1 MQTTNE
7 IVRGWI
13 DTFSPVE
20 TLTENPTALAK
31 EFETI
36 VAVFTRENAPGYV
49 IDQTFERIKATS
61 QSRAWPTVA
70 QIYEALR
77 HVRREKDGDAQ
88 VGVSF
93 GDRNALDS
101 YQRAALDGVI
111 ATAKRWL
118 RASPGLRG
126 HAVTTL
132 QYWRE
137 PIVDDRGKDWT
148 PAGAK

>member
-70 QIYEALR
+70 QI
-77 HVRREKDGDAQ
+77 
-88 VGVSF
+88 
-93 GDRNALDS
+93 
-101 YQRAALDGVI
+101 
-111 ATAKRWL
+111 
-118 RASPGLRG
+118 
-126 HAVTTL
+126 
-132 QYWRE
+132 
-137 PIVDDRGKDWT
+137 
-148 PAGAK
+148 